1 MMQVDITGIHRIMT
15 KYYGSRH
22 MKMDTI
28 VENRNFIRPKELKI
42 TFDHDP
48 LCHVDMLRL
57 QRRIGRYIDGAKE
70 LFVSL
75 NDGKIEIHVVLYRGR
90 KLRDYDFEFSEN

>member
-1 MMQVDITGIHRIMT
+1 MIQVDLSGIHRIMT

-22 MKMDTI
+22 MTMDTI
-28 VENRNFIRPKELKI
+28 VESRHFIRPKELKI
-42 TFDHDP
+42 TFDYDP

-57 QRRIGRYIDGAKE
+57 HRRLGKYMDGVRE
-70 LFVSL
+70 FFVSV
-75 NDGKIEIHVVLYRGR
+75 NDGNIEIHVVLYWGR

>member
-1 MMQVDITGIHRIMT
+1 MRQVDITGIHRVMT

-28 VENRNFIRPKELKI
+28 VENQNFIRPKELKI
-42 TFDHDP
+42 TFDYDP

-57 QRRIGRYIDGAKE
+57 HRRLGRHIDGVRE
-70 LFVSL
+70 LFVSIKD
-75 NDGKIEIHVVLYRGR
+75 NNIEIHVVLYWGR
-90 KLRDYDFEFSEN
+90 KLRDYDFEFSQN